1 MVILWILFWF
11 VRQRE
16 EGELRGQEGSAL
28 KKQNEKK
35 EILPLLLD
43 QHWKESFSSTVPILL
58 LGDFNS
64 TCWKDTKTRCSLR
77 KTIEKSQRK
86 KNPNVSDKKLK

>member
-64 TCWKDTKTRCSLR
+64 TLYNSCVRQCLANISNSER
-77 KTIEKSQRK
+77 
-86 KNPNVSDKKLK
+86 